1 MSDDS
6 AQARFVSLKAQY
18 DSKSVAWQERGE
30 PVFRAWVDGGRCYLL
45 PFFSFLGGSFDEVH
59 QTVTL
64 EFQLGTVV
72 VIGPKAWDF
81 CNGFSQHKATLLKPT
96 AGHYVGCHAG
106 SGRCQDR
113 LRQMLQRFA
122 HSLHPGAPEPL
133 PRKFESRR
141 SSLLP
146 KIKLCRLD
154 RIRRRLFRCLILGGF
169 VAFAPSLALG
179 V

>member
-18 DSKSVAWQERGE
+18 DSKSVVWQERGE

-72 VIGPKAWDF
+72 VTGPKAWDF
-81 CNGFSQHKATLLKPT
+81 CNGFSQHKATLLK
-96 AGHYVGCHAG
+96 ADG
-106 SGRCQDR
+106 QDITSVVMQVR
-113 LRQMLQRFA
+113 A
-122 HSLHPGAPEPL
+122 DA
-133 PRKFESRR
+133 KT
-141 SSLLP
+141 
-146 KIKLCRLD
+146 D
-154 RIRRRLFRCLILGGF
+154 
-169 VAFAPSLALG
+169 
-179 V
+179 